1 MKKRF
6 ISLLLAMCMTV
17 GLCTGLSASAKELGM
32 TDAVAIGAQPEPEE
46 EQEPFKVYLSPSSQF
61 ANPYIN
67 GGNEEQYMRQV
78 AVAMIP
84 FLEER
89 GIDYVLAK
97 EKRAI
102 PESDWGNILV
112 LRAQEAYDT
121 GCDLYLAIHSNATT
135 ADKAGTVSGTRI
147 YYYTKNPESLRWAQ
161 ITQRNFIYPDK
172 SNILLATNDR
182 LIDMHTPKMP
192 SILVET
198 AYHDNVSDANWIK
211 SHIYEIA
218 ESLAISVAEYRDV
231 VYAEQAGQDQ
241 TQNQTPE
248 QPAATPDPGLSGL
261 QTNVYGP
268 IYGIKFSS

>member
-6 ISLLLAMCMTV
+6 VSLLLAMCMTV

-61 ANPYIN
+61 SNPYVN

-97 EKRAI
+97 EKR
-102 PESDWGNILV
+102 
-112 LRAQEAYDT
+112 
-121 GCDLYLAIHSNATT
+121 
-135 ADKAGTVSGTRI
+135 TVSGTRI

-231 VYAEQAGQDQ
+231 VYAEQAAQNQDQ